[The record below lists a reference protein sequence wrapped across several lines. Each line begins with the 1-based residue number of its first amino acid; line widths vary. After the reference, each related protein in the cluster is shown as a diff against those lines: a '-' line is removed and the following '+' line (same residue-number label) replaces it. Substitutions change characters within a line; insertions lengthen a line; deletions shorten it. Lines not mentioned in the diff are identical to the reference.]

1 MTIVSLIGE
10 DPAARARIRRVLEAA
25 GFIVAGE
32 TDGEIV
38 VEERADR
45 PSTEMVETLTR
56 REREVL
62 DLLAEGHSN
71 RRIAQRLGISE
82 HTAKFHV
89 ASIYGK
95 LGVASR
101 AETIRAAV
109 RRGLI
114 AI

>member
-10 DPAARARIRRVLEAA
+10 DPAARARIRRALEAA
-25 GFIVAGE
+25 GFTVSGETAGELIVA
-32 TDGEIV
+32 
-38 VEERADR
+38 DR
-45 PSTEMVETLTR
+45 GNTAMVEVLTR

-62 DLLAEGHSN
+62 DLLADGCSN
-71 RRIAQRLGISE
+71 RRIAARLGISE

-101 AETIRAAV
+101 AGAIRSAV